1 LFIGNKK
8 NIKILKPFED
18 IKLEYEIFGV
28 KIQQNNYALQLIDYL
43 LKNLNPKLII
53 EFGARTGGLSVF
65 LSLYSKLKNCEFL
78 TFEYA
83 KENTPLLYENII
95 KGFDGKIHYEDIFS
109 KNVIDLLKEKI
120 ASSERSILFC
130 DALKIQE
137 FNLYSDFMKS
147 GDIIL
152 AHDYAHDEEDFQNM
166 MNERIWFCNEIKYK
180 DIEESCKRNNLYYLD
195 FELFRTSA
203 WGVFIKK

>member
-1 LFIGNKK
+1 LEIKK
-8 NIKILKPFED
+8 NMKILQPFEQ
-18 IKLEYEIFGV
+18 IQLEYEIFGV
-28 KIQQNNYALQLIDYL
+28 KMQQNNYALQLIDNL

-65 LSLYSKLKNCEFL
+65 LSLYSKLKNCEFI
-78 TFEYA
+78 TFEHA
-83 KENTPLLYENII
+83 EISNPLIYENII
-95 KGFDGKIHYEDIFS
+95 NQFNGKIYYEDIFS
-109 KNVIDLLKEKI
+109 ENIINLLKEKI
-120 ASSERSILFC
+120 INSERSILFC
-130 DALKIQE
+130 DAVKIKE

-152 AHDYAHDEEDFQNM
+152 AHDYAHDDEDFEKIF
-166 MNERIWFCNEIKYK
+166 NEQIWFCNEIQYK
-180 DIEESCKRNNLYYLD
+180 DIEESCKKNNLDYLN

>member
-1 LFIGNKK
+1 M
-8 NIKILKPFED
+8 KILQPFEQ
-18 IKLEYEIFGV
+18 IQLEYEIFGV
-28 KIQQNNYALQLIDYL
+28 KMQQNNYALQLIDNL

-65 LSLYSKLKNCEFL
+65 LSLYSKLKNCEFI
-78 TFEYA
+78 TFEHA
-83 KENTPLLYENII
+83 EISNPLIYENII
-95 KGFDGKIHYEDIFS
+95 NQFNGKIYYEDIFS
-109 KNVIDLLKEKI
+109 ENIINLLKEKI
-120 ASSERSILFC
+120 INSERSILFC
-130 DALKIQE
+130 DAVKIKE

-152 AHDYAHDEEDFQNM
+152 AHDYAHDDEDFEKIF
-166 MNERIWFCNEIKYK
+166 NEQIWFCNEIQYK
-180 DIEESCKRNNLYYLD
+180 DIEESCKKNNLDYLN